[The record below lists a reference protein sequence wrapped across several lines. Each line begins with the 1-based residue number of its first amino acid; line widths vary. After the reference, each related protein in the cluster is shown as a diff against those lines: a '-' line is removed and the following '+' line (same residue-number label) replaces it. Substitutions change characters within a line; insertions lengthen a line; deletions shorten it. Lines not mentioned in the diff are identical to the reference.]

1 MKLINH
7 INDLMEPVHDVER
20 DIRIQKG
27 IQRTP
32 LFHDLTLN
40 NG

>member
-1 MKLINH
+1 MQFQGAEIANPQYV
-7 INDLMEPVHDVER
+7 MV
-20 DIRIQKG
+20 RIQKDK
-27 IQRTP
+27 QRTP